1 MTENPKHSLDTT
13 PESSQRALK
22 IPKTVEDQTNNNN
35 TEQNPEEEK
44 EEVEETKIAK
54 AMNQSGKLQRY
65 LVAIEYLGTRFSGS
79 QKQLN
84 RRTVVDVLEIKAMF
98 QEYYQPGYCILNYYA
113 TGSRISGFAFGF
125 CVIPWRRRHF
135 INLLGS
141 QFQFLSP
148 VELDCRKVQKAK
160 WKCMHDTGVHALSNV
175 CHVDV
180 ERISKR
186 KPGEVL
192 PPHEPTVVKKALN
205 HFLQREGDI
214 MVTDVRCIPPDF
226 HARFKAQERTYFYR
240 LLSGPEPL
248 SIFEKDRAWHVPEEL
263 DLHAM
268 QEACKVLLGCHDFSS
283 FRASGCQ
290 ANSPIRT
297 IDELHINEVI
307 STPYFPSNMEREQNN
322 MKREDSC
329 ASDSISSATFLPV
342 SSISNSNIL
351 GTSNGG
357 SNLEFGIR
365 RRHHNYLVKVRA
377 RSFLYHQVRLMV
389 GILKSVGTGDLSV
402 SDVERIL
409 NARTVTAASAMAP
422 ACGLYLGHV
431 KYDLPQEN

>member
-1 MTENPKHSLDTT
+1 MTENPKQSLNNT
-13 PESSQRALK
+13 PESSQRPVK
-22 IPKTVEDQTNNNN
+22 IQKTVEDQTDNN
-35 TEQNPEEEK
+35 TEQNPEEE
-44 EEVEETKIAK
+44 EVNIPKP
-54 AMNQSGKLQRY
+54 MNQNPKLQRY
-65 LVAIEYLGTRFSGS
+65 LVAIEYMGTRFSGS

-84 RRTVVDVLEIKAMF
+84 CRTVVGVLEEAFYKFIG
-98 QEYYQPGYCILNYYA
+98 QPVSVSIS
-113 TGSRISGFAFGF
+113 SRTDA
-125 CVIPWRRRHF
+125 
-135 INLLGS
+135 
-141 QFQFLSP
+141 
-148 VELDCRKVQKAK
+148 
-160 WKCMHDTGVHALSNV
+160 GVHALSNV

-186 KPGEVL
+186 RPGEVL
-192 PPHEPTVVKKALN
+192 LPHEPTVVKKAVN

-214 MVTDVRCIPPDF
+214 MVTDVQCIPPDF

-268 QEACKVLLGCHDFSS
+268 QEACKVLLGHHDFSS

-307 STPYFPSNMEREQNN
+307 STQFPSNTVREQNN
-322 MKREDSC
+322 MKKEDSC
-329 ASDSISSATFLPV
+329 VSDSISSATSVPI
-342 SSISNSNIL
+342 SSICNSDTL

-357 SNLEFGIR
+357 SHLEFGIR
-365 RRHHNYLVKVRA
+365 QRHHNYVVKVRA

-389 GILKSVGTGDLSV
+389 GVLKSVGTGDLSV

-409 NARTVTAASAMAP
+409 NAKTVTAASAMAP

-431 KYDLPQEN
+431 KYDLPQES

>member
-22 IPKTVEDQTNNNN
+22 IPKTVEDQTNNN

-44 EEVEETKIAK
+44 EEVEGTKIAK
-54 AMNQSGKLQRY
+54 PMNQSRKLQRY

-84 RRTVVDVLEIKAMF
+84 CRTVVGVLEIKAMF

-125 CVIPWRRRHF
+125 CGNSLEKVKRHF

-148 VELDCRKVQKAK
+148 VELC
-160 WKCMHDTGVHALSNV
+160 GS
-175 CHVDV
+175 
-180 ERISKR
+180 ISKR

-214 MVTDVRCIPPDF
+214 MVIDVRCIPPDF

-268 QEACKVLLGCHDFSS
+268 QEACTVLLGCHDFSS

-290 ANSPIRT
+290 VVSQP
-297 IDELHINEVI
+297 LL
-307 STPYFPSNMEREQNN
+307 
-322 MKREDSC
+322 
-329 ASDSISSATFLPV
+329 AS
-342 SSISNSNIL
+342 
-351 GTSNGG
+351 
-357 SNLEFGIR
+357 
-365 RRHHNYLVKVRA
+365 
-377 RSFLYHQVRLMV
+377 
-389 GILKSVGTGDLSV
+389 
-402 SDVERIL
+402 
-409 NARTVTAASAMAP
+409 
-422 ACGLYLGHV
+422 
-431 KYDLPQEN
+431 